1 MPCTTLSVSNLNNP
15 KKVKRNNNKETADR
29 GRRGFLGGLLTLS
42 GAALAAAQSK
52 LTDGG
57 LAPLTEKKNPGR
69 ETPLVPPGALSVKN
83 FYTHCT
89 ACQLCIAA
97 CPNGLL
103 KPSTSASRFMQPEM
117 GYDNGYCRPE
127 CNRCS
132 QVCPTGAIRPV
143 THAEK
148 TDISIGVARLYFHEC
163 LAAQGVAPCGI
174 CERHCPVQVI
184 TMMKLNPADESHDA
198 PRRPVVS
205 EHRCIGCGACE
216 NSCPVNPASAI
227 RVEPRSVHTDI
238 S

>member
-1 MPCTTLSVSNLNNP
+1 M
-15 KKVKRNNNKETADR
+15 KVKKSNKDITDR
-29 GRRGFLGGLLTLS
+29 GRRGFLGGLLALG
-42 GAALAAAQSK
+42 GAAVAAGQSK

-57 LAPLTEKKNPGR
+57 LAPLTPKKNPGR

-83 FYTHCT
+83 FYSHCT

-103 KPSTSASRFMQPEM
+103 KPSTSASRLMQPVM
-117 GYDNGYCRPE
+117 GYDDGYCRPE

-132 QVCPTGAIRPV
+132 QVCPTGAIRPI

-148 TDISIGVARLYFHEC
+148 TDISIGVAKVYASEC
-163 LAAQGVAPCGI
+163 LAVQGEAPCGI

-184 TMMKLNPADESHDA
+184 TMMKLNPDDDSHDA